1 MCSWLI
7 WDGGTIPQYRRY
19 RSTPTASTNRRV
31 SVFMNFSVRSPIQY
45 VHFRI
50 VPVLKPYLL
59 CTIFPPRR
67 RFGRHRSHNIWFIDH
82 HLHLPAKI
90 YTQPTVWAFLKI
102 YSHAQLGQPTGF
114 FSMSTAVFIW
124 PQIVIYLSK
133 KWKLG
138 EEIYLFQEGVKLSNL
153 TQRMVWD
160 FGFPTSRY

>member
-1 MCSWLI
+1 
-7 WDGGTIPQYRRY
+7 
-19 RSTPTASTNRRV
+19 
-31 SVFMNFSVRSPIQY
+31 MNFSVRSPIQY

-90 YTQPTVWAFLKI
+90 STQPTVWAFLKI

-133 KWKLG
+133 TSQELRMLSSVTLNCQATKIVMNLG
-138 EEIYLFQEGVKLSNL
+138 SQWSEL
-153 TQRMVWD
+153 
-160 FGFPTSRY
+160 